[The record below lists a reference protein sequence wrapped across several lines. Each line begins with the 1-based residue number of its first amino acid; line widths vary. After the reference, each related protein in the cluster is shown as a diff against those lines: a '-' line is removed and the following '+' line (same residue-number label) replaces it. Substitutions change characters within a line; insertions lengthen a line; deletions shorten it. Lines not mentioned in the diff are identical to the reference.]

1 MTPKQ
6 FLVVDIPADATAEQ
20 AEALL
25 NGASGDYYMRS
36 LNMCRIRAQEQS
48 LIVAQPSPKRKSSR
62 DTAATRNGIR
72 NGT

>member
-36 LNMCRIRAQEQS
+36 LNMWPDKSARA
-48 LIVAQPSPKRKSSR
+48 IFNRR
-62 DTAATRNGIR
+62 AAKPEKEE
-72 NGT
+72 